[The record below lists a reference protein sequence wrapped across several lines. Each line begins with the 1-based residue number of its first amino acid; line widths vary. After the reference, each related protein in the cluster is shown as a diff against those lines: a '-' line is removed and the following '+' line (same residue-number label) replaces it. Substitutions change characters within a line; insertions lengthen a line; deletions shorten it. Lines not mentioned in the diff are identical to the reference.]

1 MRKREKAKKRRKS
14 SFFVSHLCKKKKKK
28 KKTVHQLFEKRAYTG
43 GRGIAQKKVQACFMW
58 GSENEKKR
66 RGSARQQGNKSSR
79 KLS

>member
-14 SFFVSHLCKKKKKK
+14 SFFVSHLCKKKKK

>member
-1 MRKREKAKKRRKS
+1 MQ
-14 SFFVSHLCKKKKKK
+14 KKKKKK
-28 KKTVHQLFEKRAYTG
+28 KNLHQLFEKRAYTG